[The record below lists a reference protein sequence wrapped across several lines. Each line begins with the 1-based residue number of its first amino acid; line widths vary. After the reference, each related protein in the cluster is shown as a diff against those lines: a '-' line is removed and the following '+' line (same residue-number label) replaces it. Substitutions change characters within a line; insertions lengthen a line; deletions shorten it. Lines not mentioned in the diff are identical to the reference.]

1 MSLVKFLKQHST
13 IDEDFI
19 DDFFGLYDL
28 KDKYNFCINVEVI
41 AKWLNIRKEHVVDSL
56 RAHYREGDDYR
67 LVAQKSV
74 KGTGRPR
81 NVIMLTPRC
90 FKSLAMQ
97 GTSKRAKAVR
107 EYYLDLEE
115 LLQRYQNYIHEGLR
129 EKIQRLRHNQK
140 PKVNPTKGV
149 IYVLQAAEGK
159 NYYKVGR
166 TRDKADDIRPLFLY
180 ETDDVEEVEAC
191 IKVFL
196 KKHKYRRSKE
206 IYEVDLGILKKMVA
220 ECVGLSEKVQLKRTF
235 DPPQD
240 GGNYLLA
247 IYSE

>member
-1 MSLVKFLKQHST
+1 MKVR
-13 IDEDFI
+13 
-19 DDFFGLYDL
+19 
-28 KDKYNFCINVEVI
+28 KDHI
-41 AKWLNIRKEHVVDSL
+41 LDTL
-56 RAHYREGDDYR
+56 RAGYTENKEYKI
-67 LVAQKSV
+67 VAKKSV

-129 EKIQRLRHNQK
+129 EKIRRLQHNQK
-140 PKVNPTKGV
+140 PKVNPKKGV
-149 IYVLQAAEGK
+149 IYILQAAEG
-159 NYYKVGR
+159 NDYYKVGR
-166 TRDKADDIRPLFLY
+166 TKDLKKRLSSYNADKADDIKPLFLY

-191 IKVFL
+191 IGIFL

-206 IYEVDLGILKKMVA
+206 IYEVDLGILKKMVT
-220 ECVGLSEKVQLKRTF
+220 ECAGLSEKVKLRKDFKTT
-235 DPPQD
+235 PQR

-247 IYSE
+247 IYKE